1 MGRAA
6 LRTFLPGST
15 PFLLGSLEQLLAS
28 REQGGQ
34 MSPQE
39 PWLQATH
46 LLSVPSGRRL
56 TEGSL
61 SP

>member
-15 PFLLGSLEQLLAS
+15 RFLLGSLEQLLAS
-28 REQGGQ
+28 RERGGQ
-34 MSPQE
+34 MSSQE
-39 PWLQATH
+39 LWLQATH
-46 LLSVPSGRRL
+46 LLFVPSGRRL